1 MTRRDNHILIL
12 IDAQSSS
19 CLSRY
24 TEAKTDAALLAAAS
38 LMQELVEARAATDV
52 VPHTGQEA
60 LLRLARA
67 QLSLIEGSTNIFR
80 VHDSMSQIGRELGI
94 FDEDDA
100 TPKLGLVDGFQEEA
114 AA

>member
-1 MTRRDNHILIL
+1 MKMT
-12 IDAQSSS
+12 SSIAAPRIARALKS
-19 CLSRY
+19 A
-24 TEAKTDAALLAAAS
+24 EAKTDEALLAAAA
-38 LMQELVEARAATDV
+38 LMQELVEARSTTDV

-67 QLSLIEGSTNIFR
+67 QLSLIEGSTNLFR

-94 FDEDDA
+94 LDEKDA
-100 TPKLGLVDGFQEEA
+100 TPKLSFVASFNEEA